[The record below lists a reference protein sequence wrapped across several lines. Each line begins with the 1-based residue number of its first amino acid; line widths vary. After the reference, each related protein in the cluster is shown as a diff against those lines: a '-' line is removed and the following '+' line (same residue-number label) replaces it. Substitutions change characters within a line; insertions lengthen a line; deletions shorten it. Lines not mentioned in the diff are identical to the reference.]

1 MLDRPIT
8 SAARGA
14 LRRLAARLAKRPP
27 ADPVLTAPDLRPRPM
42 RPLHPPAAVN
52 DNPLA
57 TLATEVERDLRTRGY
72 LR

>member
-8 SAARGA
+8 SAARGV
-14 LRRLAARLAKRPP
+14 LRLAARLTKRPP
-27 ADPVLTAPDLRPRPM
+27 ADPVLPARDLRPRPM

-57 TLATEVERDLRTRGY
+57 TLTTEVERDLRTRGY